1 MISRTIKAI
10 AAALMAASLTH
21 ATTAAAEFPEKEV
34 TIVVGFSAGGLA
46 DHGARVW
53 ADAAS
58 PILGKRVLVL
68 NKPGAGGVIAA
79 SEVARAAPDGYTLGF
94 FTPGPFVVQPHFE
107 SLPYQVPDS
116 FVPIL
121 SEYIN
126 PIIIAAPANAPYSNL
141 KEMVAYAKKNPG
153 ALRYSSSSTRGIERF
168 AMERL
173 QQAAGI
179 KLEIIPFKSSGD
191 ATTALL
197 GGHVEL
203 TSSYLP
209 NLKRHFDANS
219 LKPIASLGFERD
231 DLPVNTIS
239 TAREAGYD
247 VVGITYSGL
256 LAPKG
261 TPKEIVAR
269 LHDAFKKA
277 QETEQFKQAM
287 ERIGMRVRYMNGQQF
302 LDQIRSDYQENG
314 RIIKSLGLK

>member
-1 MISRTIKAI
+1 MISRTMKVI
-10 AAALMAASLTH
+10 AAALV
-21 ATTAAAEFPEKEV
+21 TAALSYVTPAVAEFPEKEI

-58 PILGKRVLVL
+58 PILGKRVIVL

-79 SEVARAAPDGYTLGF
+79 SEVARAAADGYTLSF

-107 SLPYQVPDS
+107 KLAYQVPES

-126 PIIIAAPANAPYSNL
+126 PIIVAAPADAPYSTL
-141 KEMVAYAKKNPG
+141 QEMVAYAKKNPG

-179 KLEIIPFKSSGD
+179 KLDIIPFKSSGD

-197 GGHVEL
+197 GKHVEL
-203 TSSYLP
+203 TSAYLP
-209 NLKRHFDANS
+209 DLKRHFDAKT
-219 LKPIASLGFERD
+219 LKPIASLGFDRN
-231 DLPVNTIS
+231 DLPVNTIP
-239 TAREAGYD
+239 TARETGYD

-256 LAPKG
+256 LAPRG
-261 TPKEIVAR
+261 TPKDVVGR

-277 QETEQFKQAM
+277 QESEQFKQSM
-287 ERIGMRVRYMNGQQF
+287 ERIGMKVRYMNGEQF
-302 LDQIRSDYQENG
+302 LEQIRRDYEDNG
-314 RIIKSLGLK
+314 RIIKSLDLK